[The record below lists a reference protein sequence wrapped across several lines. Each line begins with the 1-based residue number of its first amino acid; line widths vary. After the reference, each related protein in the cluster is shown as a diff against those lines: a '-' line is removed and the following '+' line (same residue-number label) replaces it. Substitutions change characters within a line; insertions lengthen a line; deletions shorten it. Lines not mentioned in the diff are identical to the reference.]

1 MKTIAILTSGG
12 DAPGMNAVI
21 RSVVRTAIYNDLKVL
36 AIKEGYNGLIKGDIE
51 TMTLSSVADIIHRGG
66 TILRTAR
73 SDEFMTEEG
82 INQALEVIKKFKID
96 AIVALGGDGTL
107 RGARELT
114 RRGIKIIG
122 VPCTIDNDLGYTDYT
137 IGFLTAV
144 ETAVSAISKLR
155 DTSESHGRAIV
166 LQVMGRNCGDI
177 ALYSGIA
184 GGAESIVIPEVEL
197 NTDAIIKKIKNGRK
211 RGKKHHII
219 VAAEG
224 ALDAYELARIIE
236 ENGDIETRVT
246 VLGYVQRGGVPT
258 VQDRILASDFG
269 YEAVNL
275 LLSGKSGLALGYRS
289 GKIIEVDIDEAL
301 ETKKAFDKDQLKMVD
316 ILSI

>member
-73 SDEFMTEEG
+73 SDEFMSEEG

-107 RGARELT
+107 RGARELA
-114 RRGIKIIG
+114 RRSVKIIG

-197 NTDAIIKKIKNGRK
+197 DIDAIIKKIKNGRK

-236 ENGDIETRVT
+236 EKGAIETRVT

-301 ETKKAFDKDQLKMVD
+301 ETKKAFDKEQLKMVD

>member
-73 SDEFMTEEG
+73 SEEFMTEEG
-82 INQALEVIKKFKID
+82 MNQALDVIKKFKID
-96 AIVALGGDGTL
+96 AIVVLGGDGTF
-107 RGARELT
+107 RGVRELAK
-114 RRGIKIIG
+114 RGIKVIG
-122 VPCTIDNDLGYTDYT
+122 IPCTIDNDLGYTDYT

-184 GGAESIVIPEVEL
+184 GGAESIVVPEVKL
-197 NTDAIIKKIKNGRK
+197 DIDAIINKIKNGKK

-224 ALDAYELARIIE
+224 ALDAYELEKIIE
-236 ENGDIETRVT
+236 EKGGIETRVT

-269 YEAVNL
+269 YDAVNL
-275 LLSGKSGLALGYRS
+275 LISGKSGLVLGYKN
-289 GKIIEVDIDEAL
+289 GKIIELDIDEAL
-301 ETKKAFDKDQLKMVD
+301 EAKKEFNKDLLKMVD

>member
-66 TILRTAR
+66 TILKTAR

-96 AIVALGGDGTL
+96 AIVVLGGDGTL
-107 RGARELT
+107 RGARELA

-184 GGAESIVIPEVEL
+184 GGAESIVIPEVKL
-197 NTDAIIKKIKNGRK
+197 DTDAIIKKIQNGRK

-236 ENGDIETRVT
+236 EKGAIETRVT

>member
-73 SDEFMTEEG
+73 SEEFMTEEG
-82 INQALEVIKKFKID
+82 MTQALDVIKKFKID
-96 AIVALGGDGTL
+96 AIVVLGGDGTF
-107 RGARELT
+107 RGARELAK
-114 RRGIKIIG
+114 RGIKVIG
-122 VPCTIDNDLGYTDYT
+122 IPCTIDNDLGYTDYT

-184 GGAESIVIPEVEL
+184 GGAESIVVPEVKL
-197 NTDAIIKKIKNGRK
+197 DIDAIINKIKNGKK

-224 ALDAYELARIIE
+224 ALDAYELEKIIE
-236 ENGDIETRVT
+236 EKGGIETRVT

-269 YEAVNL
+269 YYAVNL
-275 LLSGKSGLALGYRS
+275 LISGKSGLVLGYKN

-301 ETKKAFDKDQLKMVD
+301 ETKKEFNKDLLKMVD

>member
-107 RGARELT
+107 RGARELA

-197 NTDAIIKKIKNGRK
+197 DIDAIINKIKNGKK

-236 ENGDIETRVT
+236 EKGAIETRVT

-275 LLSGKSGLALGYRS
+275 LLSGKSGLTLGYRS

>member
-82 INQALEVIKKFKID
+82 FNQALEVIKKFKID
-96 AIVALGGDGTL
+96 AIVTLGGDGTL
-107 RGARELT
+107 RGARELA
-114 RRGIKIIG
+114 RRGVKVIG

-184 GGAESIVIPEVEL
+184 GGAESIVIPEVKL
-197 NTDAIIKKIKNGRK
+197 DTDAIIKKIQNGRK

-236 ENGDIETRVT
+236 EKGDIETRVT

>member
-96 AIVALGGDGTL
+96 AIVVLGGDGTL
-107 RGARELT
+107 RGARELA

-197 NTDAIIKKIKNGRK
+197 DIDAIIKKIQNGRK

-236 ENGDIETRVT
+236 EKGAIETRVT

-269 YEAVNL
+269 YEAINL

>member
-107 RGARELT
+107 RGARELA
-114 RRGIKIIG
+114 RRGIKVIG

-144 ETAVSAISKLR
+144 ETVVSAISKLR

-184 GGAESIVIPEVEL
+184 GGAESIVIPEVKL
-197 NTDAIIKKIKNGRK
+197 DTDAIIKKIQNGRK

-236 ENGDIETRVT
+236 EKGAIEIRVT

>member
-107 RGARELT
+107 RGARELA
-114 RRGIKIIG
+114 RRGIKVIG

-197 NTDAIIKKIKNGRK
+197 DIDAIIKKIKNGKK

-236 ENGDIETRVT
+236 ERGAIETRVT

>member
-66 TILRTAR
+66 TILKTAR
-73 SDEFMTEEG
+73 SDEFMIEEG

-107 RGARELT
+107 RGARELA
-114 RRGIKIIG
+114 RRGIKVIG

-197 NTDAIIKKIKNGRK
+197 DIDAIINKIKNGKK

-236 ENGDIETRVT
+236 EKGAIETRVT

>member
-107 RGARELT
+107 RGARELA

-197 NTDAIIKKIKNGRK
+197 DIDAIINKIKNGKK

-236 ENGDIETRVT
+236 EKGAIETRVT

-289 GKIIEVDIDEAL
+289 GKIIDVDIDEAL

>member
-21 RSVVRTAIYNDLKVL
+21 RSVVRTAIYNDVKVL
-36 AIKEGYNGLIKGDIE
+36 AVKEGYNGLIKGDIE

-73 SDEFMTEEG
+73 SEEFMTEEG
-82 INQALEVIKKFKID
+82 INQALKVIKKFKID
-96 AIVALGGDGTL
+96 AIVALGGDGTF
-107 RGARELT
+107 RGARELVK
-114 RRGIKIIG
+114 RGIKVSC
-122 VPCTIDNDLGYTDYT
+122 VPCTIDNDLAYTDYT

-184 GGAESIVIPEVEL
+184 GGAEAIVVPELEID
-197 NTDAIIKKIKNGRK
+197 TDAIIQKIKNGRK

-219 VAAEG
+219 VTAEG
-224 ALDAYELARIIE
+224 ALDAYDLAKIIE
-236 ENGDIETRVT
+236 EKSDIETRVT

-258 VQDRILASDFG
+258 VQDRILASEFG
-269 YEAVNL
+269 YRAVNL
-275 LLSGKSGLALGYRS
+275 LLEGKTGLVLGYKD
-289 GKIIEVDIDEAL
+289 GKFIEVDINEAL
-301 ETKKAFDKDQLKMVD
+301 NAKKELNKEMLKMVD

>member
-82 INQALEVIKKFKID
+82 FNQALEVIKKFKID
-96 AIVALGGDGTL
+96 AIVTLGGDGTL
-107 RGARELT
+107 RGARELA
-114 RRGIKIIG
+114 RRGVKVIG

-184 GGAESIVIPEVEL
+184 GGAESIVIPEVKL
-197 NTDAIIKKIKNGRK
+197 DTDAIIKKIQNGRK

-236 ENGDIETRVT
+236 DKGAIETRVT

>member
-82 INQALEVIKKFKID
+82 INQALEVIKKLKID

-107 RGARELT
+107 RGARELA
-114 RRGIKIIG
+114 RRGVKVIG

-184 GGAESIVIPEVEL
+184 GGAESIVIPEVKL
-197 NTDAIIKKIKNGRK
+197 DTDAIIKKIQNGRK

-224 ALDAYELARIIE
+224 ALDAYELAKIIE
-236 ENGDIETRVT
+236 EKGAIETRVT

-269 YEAVNL
+269 YDAVNL
-275 LLSGKSGLALGYRS
+275 LLNGKSGLVLGYKN

>member
-82 INQALEVIKKFKID
+82 FNQALEVIKKFKID
-96 AIVALGGDGTL
+96 AIVVLGGDGTL
-107 RGARELT
+107 RGARELA
-114 RRGIKIIG
+114 RRGVKVIG

-184 GGAESIVIPEVEL
+184 GGAESIVIPEVKL
-197 NTDAIIKKIKNGRK
+197 DTDAIIKKIQNGRK

-236 ENGDIETRVT
+236 EKGAIETRVT

>member
-73 SDEFMTEEG
+73 SEEFMTEEG
-82 INQALEVIKKFKID
+82 MTQALDVIKKFKID
-96 AIVALGGDGTL
+96 AIVVLGGNGTF
-107 RGARELT
+107 RGARELAK
-114 RRGIKIIG
+114 RGIKVIG
-122 VPCTIDNDLGYTDYT
+122 IPCTIDNDLGYTDYT

-184 GGAESIVIPEVEL
+184 GGAESIVVPEVNL
-197 NTDAIIKKIKNGRK
+197 DIDAIINKIKNGKK

-224 ALDAYELARIIE
+224 ALDAYELEKIIE
-236 ENGDIETRVT
+236 EKGGIETRVT

-269 YEAVNL
+269 YDAVNL
-275 LLSGKSGLALGYRS
+275 LISGKSGLVLGYKN
-289 GKIIEVDIDEAL
+289 GKIIELDIDKAL
-301 ETKKAFDKDQLKMVD
+301 EAKKEFNKDLLKMVD

>member
-197 NTDAIIKKIKNGRK
+197 DIDAIINKIKNGKK

-236 ENGDIETRVT
+236 EKGAIETRVT

-289 GKIIEVDIDEAL
+289 GKIIKVDIDEAL

>member
-66 TILRTAR
+66 TILKTAR

-107 RGARELT
+107 RGARELA
-114 RRGIKIIG
+114 RRGIKVIG

-197 NTDAIIKKIKNGRK
+197 DIDAIIKKIKNGRK

-224 ALDAYELARIIE
+224 ALDAYELAKIIE
-236 ENGDIETRVT
+236 EKGAIETRVT

>member
-96 AIVALGGDGTL
+96 AIVALGGDGTF
-107 RGARELT
+107 RGARELA

-184 GGAESIVIPEVEL
+184 GGAESIVIPEVKL
-197 NTDAIIKKIKNGRK
+197 DTDAIIKKIQNGRK
-211 RGKKHHII
+211 RGQKHHII

-224 ALDAYELARIIE
+224 ALDAYELAKIIE
-236 ENGDIETRVT
+236 EKGAIETRVT

-269 YEAVNL
+269 YDAVNL
-275 LLSGKSGLALGYRS
+275 LLNGKSGLVLGYKN

>member
-107 RGARELT
+107 RGARELA
-114 RRGIKIIG
+114 RRGVKIIG

-184 GGAESIVIPEVEL
+184 GGAESIVIPEVKL
-197 NTDAIIKKIKNGRK
+197 DTDAIIKKIKNGRK

-236 ENGDIETRVT
+236 EKGDIETRVT

-269 YEAVNL
+269 YDAVNL

-301 ETKKAFDKDQLKMVD
+301 KTKKAFDKDQLKMVD

>member
-96 AIVALGGDGTL
+96 AIVVLGGDGTL
-107 RGARELT
+107 RGARELA

-197 NTDAIIKKIKNGRK
+197 NTDAIINKIKNGKK

-236 ENGDIETRVT
+236 EKGAIETRVT

>member
-96 AIVALGGDGTL
+96 AIVVLGGDGTL
-107 RGARELT
+107 RGARELA
-114 RRGIKIIG
+114 RRGVKVIG

-184 GGAESIVIPEVEL
+184 GGAESIVIPEVKL
-197 NTDAIIKKIKNGRK
+197 DTDAIIKKIKNGRK

-236 ENGDIETRVT
+236 EKGAIETRVT

>member
-107 RGARELT
+107 RGARELA
-114 RRGIKIIG
+114 RRGVKVIG

-184 GGAESIVIPEVEL
+184 GGAESIVISEVEL
-197 NTDAIIKKIKNGRK
+197 DIDAIINKIKNGRK

-236 ENGDIETRVT
+236 EKGAIETRVT

>member
-73 SDEFMTEEG
+73 SEEFMTEEG
-82 INQALEVIKKFKID
+82 MTQALDVIKKFKID
-96 AIVALGGDGTL
+96 AIVVLGGDGTF
-107 RGARELT
+107 RGARELAK
-114 RRGIKIIG
+114 RGIKVIG
-122 VPCTIDNDLGYTDYT
+122 IPCTIDNDLGYTDYT

-184 GGAESIVIPEVEL
+184 GGAESIVVPEVNL
-197 NTDAIIKKIKNGRK
+197 DIDAIINKIKNGKK

-224 ALDAYELARIIE
+224 ALDAYELEKIIE
-236 ENGDIETRVT
+236 EKGGIETRVT

-269 YEAVNL
+269 YDAVNL
-275 LLSGKSGLALGYRS
+275 LISGKSGLVLGYKN
-289 GKIIEVDIDEAL
+289 GKIIELDIDKAL
-301 ETKKAFDKDQLKMVD
+301 EAKKEFNKDLLKMVD

>member
-96 AIVALGGDGTL
+96 AIVVLGGDGTL
-107 RGARELT
+107 RGARELA

-197 NTDAIIKKIKNGRK
+197 DIDAIIKKIQNGRK

-236 ENGDIETRVT
+236 EKGAIETRVT

>member
-107 RGARELT
+107 RGARELA
-114 RRGIKIIG
+114 RRGIKVIG

-197 NTDAIIKKIKNGRK
+197 DIDAIIKKIKNGKK

-236 ENGDIETRVT
+236 EKGAIETRVT

>member
-21 RSVVRTAIYNDLKVL
+21 RSVVRTAIYNDMKVL

-107 RGARELT
+107 RGARELA
-114 RRGIKIIG
+114 RRGVKVIG

-184 GGAESIVIPEVEL
+184 GGAESIVIPEVKL
-197 NTDAIIKKIKNGRK
+197 DTDAIIKKIQKGRK

-236 ENGDIETRVT
+236 EKGAIETRVT

-269 YEAVNL
+269 YDAVNL
-275 LLSGKSGLALGYRS
+275 LLNGKSGLVLGYKN

>member
-82 INQALEVIKKFKID
+82 INQAFEVIKKFKID

-107 RGARELT
+107 RGARELA

-236 ENGDIETRVT
+236 EKGAIETRVT

-289 GKIIEVDIDEAL
+289 GKIIKVDIDEAL

>member
-107 RGARELT
+107 RGARELA
-114 RRGIKIIG
+114 RRGVKVIG

-184 GGAESIVIPEVEL
+184 GGAESIVIPEVKL
-197 NTDAIIKKIKNGRK
+197 DTDAIIKKIQNGRK

-236 ENGDIETRVT
+236 EKGAIETRVT

-269 YEAVNL
+269 HEAVNL

>member
-184 GGAESIVIPEVEL
+184 GGAESIVIPEVKL
-197 NTDAIIKKIKNGRK
+197 DTDAIIKKIQNGRK

-236 ENGDIETRVT
+236 EKGAIETRVT

>member
-96 AIVALGGDGTL
+96 AIVVLGGDGTL
-107 RGARELT
+107 RGARELA
-114 RRGIKIIG
+114 RRGVKVIG

-197 NTDAIIKKIKNGRK
+197 DIDAIIKKIKNGRK

-236 ENGDIETRVT
+236 EKGAIETRVT

-289 GKIIEVDIDEAL
+289 GKIIDVDIDEAL

>member
-107 RGARELT
+107 RGARELA
-114 RRGIKIIG
+114 RRGVKVIG

-197 NTDAIIKKIKNGRK
+197 DIDAIIKKIQNGRK

-236 ENGDIETRVT
+236 EKGDIETRVT

>member
-12 DAPGMNAVI
+12 DAPGMNSVI

-107 RGARELT
+107 RGARELA

-184 GGAESIVIPEVEL
+184 GGAESIVIPEVKL
-197 NTDAIIKKIKNGRK
+197 DTDAIIKKIQNGRK

-236 ENGDIETRVT
+236 EKGAIETRVT

>member
-107 RGARELT
+107 RGARELA

-219 VAAEG
+219 VTAEG

-236 ENGDIETRVT
+236 EKGDIETRVT

-289 GKIIEVDIDEAL
+289 GKIIDVNIDEAL

>member
-107 RGARELT
+107 RGARELA
-114 RRGIKIIG
+114 RRGVKIIG

-197 NTDAIIKKIKNGRK
+197 DIDAIINKIKNGRK

-236 ENGDIETRVT
+236 EKGAIETRVT

-275 LLSGKSGLALGYRS
+275 LLSGKAGLALGYRS
-289 GKIIEVDIDEAL
+289 GEIIEVNIDEAL

>member
-73 SDEFMTEEG
+73 SDEFMSEEG

-107 RGARELT
+107 RGARELA

-197 NTDAIIKKIKNGRK
+197 DIDAIIKKIKNGRK

-224 ALDAYELARIIE
+224 ALDAYELAKIIE
-236 ENGDIETRVT
+236 EKGAIETRVT

>member
-107 RGARELT
+107 RGARELA
-114 RRGIKIIG
+114 RRGVKVIG

-219 VAAEG
+219 VTAEG

-236 ENGDIETRVT
+236 EKGDIETRVT

-289 GKIIEVDIDEAL
+289 GKIIDVNIDEAL

>member
-82 INQALEVIKKFKID
+82 INQALEVIKKFKLD

-107 RGARELT
+107 RGARELA

-236 ENGDIETRVT
+236 EKGAIETRVT

>member
-96 AIVALGGDGTL
+96 AIVVLGGDGTL
-107 RGARELT
+107 RGARELA
-114 RRGIKIIG
+114 RRGVKVIG

-184 GGAESIVIPEVEL
+184 GGAESIVISEVEL
-197 NTDAIIKKIKNGRK
+197 DIDAIINKIKNGRK

-236 ENGDIETRVT
+236 EKGAIETRVT